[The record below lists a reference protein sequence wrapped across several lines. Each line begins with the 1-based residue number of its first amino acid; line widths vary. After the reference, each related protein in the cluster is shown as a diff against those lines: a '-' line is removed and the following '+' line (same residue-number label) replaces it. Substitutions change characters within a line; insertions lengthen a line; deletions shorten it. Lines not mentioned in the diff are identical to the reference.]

1 MKLEMS
7 YRDKMILLVLGI
19 VAILLLGF
27 FFLIKP
33 QYDSLQATKVLYE
46 HTKEKADAIDVKIN
60 AIPTLK
66 DTITKKYDEASKT
79 AEVFINT
86 AFVTANETFS
96 HEKTYY
102 ELDQYIQAAVDESEW
117 EVTGFELAPAG
128 YKTVEYYYYT
138 PDVLSYSLLEAAD
151 INDNYATQITETM
164 LESLV
169 LEKREVVDVLSAEL
183 GIVGDITKEGMMTFL
198 GKIDTDKNAV
208 IVKEMDI
215 EDYDFIDGTE
225 EEIVDELGNTTVR
238 IDPNAV
244 GTSEVTIILSFYNA
258 KEIDKPELG
267 D

>member
-1 MKLEMS
+1 
-7 YRDKMILLVLGI
+7 
-19 VAILLLGF
+19 
-27 FFLIKP
+27 
-33 QYDSLQATKVLYE
+33 
-46 HTKEKADAIDVKIN
+46 
-60 AIPTLK
+60 
-66 DTITKKYDEASKT
+66 
-79 AEVFINT
+79 
-86 AFVTANETFS
+86 
-96 HEKTYY
+96 
-102 ELDQYIQAAVDESEW
+102 
-117 EVTGFELAPAG
+117 
-128 YKTVEYYYYT
+128 
-138 PDVLSYSLLEAAD
+138 
-151 INDNYATQITETM
+151 M